1 LGDEASSNA
10 IHEALC
16 RTDFK
21 EYADKVKESPNP
33 FSSFQTDRPLLRLAE
48 KQAEMAKLVVERDVI
63 TSGKKV
69 AGVDAA
75 YEGDYV
81 SAACVVLDRSH
92 RVLSEVSTKVEA
104 DFPYI
109 PGYFYWREGP
119 ALAIAASG
127 LDFDVLI
134 VNAHGVAHPRRL
146 GLASQLGLK
155 LEKPTIGVSRQLLIG
170 EIGKQRDGE
179 AEIILGDTCV
189 GVRLDGKPPLMVSVG
204 HMISLETAVSVVK
217 RFWTGEGLPRPLA
230 LANNLARASIH
241 NTKLS
246 SSANPNGP
254 PVAVNRPF
262 LINTESDAHKDQ

>member
-1 LGDEASSNA
+1 MGDEASFNA

-21 EYADKVKESPNP
+21 EYADKVKESLNP
-33 FSSFQTDRPLLRLAE
+33 FSSFQTDRSLLRLAE
-48 KQAEMAKLVVERDVI
+48 KQMEMAKLVVERDVI
-63 TSGKKV
+63 TSWKKV

-75 YEGDYV
+75 YEEDNVYSACIVVDQSGRVV
-81 SAACVVLDRSH
+81 SKGSA
-92 RVLSEVSTKVEA
+92 KVETN
-104 DFPYI
+104 FPYI
-109 PGYFYWREGP
+109 PSYFYWREGP
-119 ALAIAASG
+119 ALSAAVRG
-127 LDFDVLI
+127 LDFDILI

-155 LEKPTIGVSRQLLIG
+155 LEKPTIGVSKQLLIG

-204 HMISLETAVSVVK
+204 HKISLETAVSVV
-217 RFWTGEGLPRPLA
+217 RGFWTGEGLPRPLA

-241 NTKLS
+241 NTKL
-246 SSANPNGP
+246 
-254 PVAVNRPF
+254 
-262 LINTESDAHKDQ
+262 L